1 MLHSSDETTKG
12 CFKHMLDYRSFS
24 QLSLTFGSFTQH
36 TRLCLIPVICVC
48 AQSCPA
54 LWDPMDC
61 SLPVSLVH
69 GISQASLLEQDAT
82 SFSRGSSWPREWM
95 CISCICCT
103 GRWIFYHSTTWE
115 VPICYLLE
123 RNGLAPWTA
132 PGLFFFFF
140 KDGFLTGLEWDSNSF
155 PLTLPYDSSLSQ
167 ETLFF
172 SQKSLW
178 FNVLC

>member
-140 KDGFLTGLEWDSNSF
+140 FRMAFSRAWNGILTV
-155 PLTLPYDSSLSQ
+155 SLSHCPM
-167 ETLFF
+167 T
-172 SQKSLW
+172 
-178 FNVLC
+178 VP